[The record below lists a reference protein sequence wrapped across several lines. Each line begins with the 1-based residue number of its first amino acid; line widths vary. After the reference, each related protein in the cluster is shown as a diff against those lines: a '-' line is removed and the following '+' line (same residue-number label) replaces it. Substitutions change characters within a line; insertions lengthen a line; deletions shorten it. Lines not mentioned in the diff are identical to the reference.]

1 MSVRP
6 HHHPLITP
14 GLTLCALATTGML
27 AFAQEPVPKSSHAD
41 DAPVNTNS
49 SQGPPAVSRYGRF
62 LVGDAAPDVDL
73 RDQSNRR
80 FHLSTA
86 RREKP
91 WLLVFAR
98 TPDDVLTVEAV
109 DQQLES
115 LGIGVVAIAPF
126 RRDRVRPLVAEP
138 RVRLLTDGASIT
150 ARNYG
155 VFDAVTSN
163 PRPAL
168 YLIDRSGK
176 ILMLMSGG
184 FPGDGELVRL
194 TRESLE
200 RAGLRAAEPPAAL
213 N

>member
-1 MSVRP
+1 M
-6 HHHPLITP
+6 LLTP
-14 GLTLCALATTGML
+14 GLALCALATTGLL
-27 AFAQEPVPKSSHAD
+27 AFAQEVPKGSHAD
-41 DAPVNTNS
+41 DAPSGTTPT
-49 SQGPPAVSRYGRF
+49 QGPPAAARYGRF

-73 RDQSNRR
+73 RDQDNRR
-80 FHLSTA
+80 FHLAQA
-86 RREKP
+86 RRDRP

-98 TPDDVLTVEAV
+98 TAEDVLTVEAV
-109 DQQLES
+109 YGDLEN

-126 RRDRVRPLVAEP
+126 RRDRVRPLLAAP

-168 YLIDRSGK
+168 YLVDRAGK